1 MSDLEI
7 VTEARRHKEVCFC
20 CRLIIEDWDTN
31 KKLTDFPYDYNNKG
45 DFPRASKEKHAK
57 LEKGITI

>member
-7 VTEARRHKEVCFC
+7 VTEARRHEKVCFM
-20 CRLIIEDWDTN
+20 CRWILTDFEAN
-31 KKLTDFPYDYNNKG
+31 MKLTDWPYDYTNKG

-57 LEKGITI
+57 LEKGLTV

>member
-7 VTEARRHKEVCFC
+7 VTEAKRHLACFMC
-20 CRLIIEDWDTN
+20 AWILEDFKKN
-31 KKLTDFPYDYNNKG
+31 GKLTDWPYDYTNKG

-57 LEKGITI
+57 LEKGLTV